1 MEGWNF
7 DRIERRVRYT
17 RLPWDHVEKVHARA
31 AHSPELLDPGTGGGE
46 WLASFPARPD
56 RPFLGGAERWGPKP
70 FSGTLSG
77 PRTMASAD
85 RSEPLS
91 GPNPA
96 DAVVSAEHLRHSYDR
111 KHFALDGVSFT
122 VRRGEVFGLLGKNG
136 AGKSTLI
143 KAMTTLIQPTSG
155 TLRVLGMDPAR
166 DGQKIRSRI
175 GVVQQGESF
184 DFTTVQG
191 NLDVYG
197 VLWGIPKVERIR
209 RREQLIARFGI
220 DDVRKR
226 RAFDLS
232 GGQKRRVQVAR
243 EFMHDMEVLF
253 LDEPTVGLDVIMR
266 HTLLDSIRDEVRR
279 GLTVV
284 FTTHN
289 LEEADYLCDRAAVID
304 EGRILVLDSI
314 ENLKRL
320 YGGKKTVDLTVSG
333 GDTPRF
339 YQELTHRL
347 GARTQVT
354 VSGGSAVILAEDP
367 KEVLS
372 VVAELS
378 QTVGVQLEWLN
389 VRKNTL
395 EDVFLRSVTH
405 GGESVA
411 TP

>member
-1 MEGWNF
+1 MA
-7 DRIERRVRYT
+7 T
-17 RLPWDHVEKVHARA
+17 
-31 AHSPELLDPGTGGGE
+31 ST
-46 WLASFPARPD
+46 LASSSALSTAD
-56 RPFLGGAERWGPKP
+56 TIVQAE
-70 FSGTLSG
+70 
-77 PRTMASAD
+77 
-85 RSEPLS
+85 
-91 GPNPA
+91 N
-96 DAVVSAEHLRHSYDR
+96 LRHSYD
-111 KHFALDGVSFT
+111 KKKFALDGVSFT

-155 TLRVLGMDPAR
+155 TLKVLGFDTAR
-166 DGQKIRSRI
+166 DGQKIRQRI
-175 GVVQQGESF
+175 GVVQQAESF

-197 VLWGIPKVERIR
+197 VLWGLPTAERVR
-209 RREQLIARFGI
+209 RREQLIERFGI
-220 DDVRKR
+220 GDVRKR

-243 EFMHDMEVLF
+243 EFMHDMDVLF

-266 HTLLDSIRDEVRR
+266 HALLDSIRDEARR

-304 EGRILVLDSI
+304 EGKFLVMDSI

-333 GDTPRF
+333 ADVPRF
-339 YQELTHRL
+339 YRDLTARL
-347 GARTQVT
+347 GSRATVT
-354 VSGGSAVILAEDP
+354 VSGNASVILTEDP

-372 VVAELS
+372 LVAELS
-378 QTVGVQLEWLN
+378 QREGLQLEWLN
-389 VRKNTL
+389 VRQNTL

-405 GGESVA
+405 GGDAVGA
-411 TP
+411 P

>member
-1 MEGWNF
+1 MAGV
-7 DRIERRVRYT
+7 D
-17 RLPWDHVEKVHARA
+17 A
-31 AHSPELLDPGTGGGE
+31 SGGSSG
-46 WLASFPARPD
+46 
-56 RPFLGGAERWGPKP
+56 LG
-70 FSGTLSG
+70 
-77 PRTMASAD
+77 
-85 RSEPLS
+85 
-91 GPNPA
+91 
-96 DAVVSAEHLRHSYDR
+96 SAEPVVFAENLRHSYDKKR
-111 KHFALDGVSFT
+111 FALDGVSFT

-155 TLRVLGMDPAR
+155 ILRVLGLDPAR
-166 DGQKIRSRI
+166 DGQKIRERI

-197 VLWGIPKVERIR
+197 VLWGLPKAERIA
-209 RREQLIARFGI
+209 RREKLIARFGI

-266 HTLLDSIRDEVRR
+266 HTLLDSIRAEVRR

-289 LEEADYLCDRAAVID
+289 LEEADYLCDRVAVID
-304 EGRILVLDSI
+304 EGRILVMDSV

-320 YGGKKTVDLTVSG
+320 YGGKKTIDLTVAG
-333 GDTPRF
+333 GDAPRF
-339 YQELTHRL
+339 FQELTERL
-347 GARTQVT
+347 GSRGDVT
-354 VSGGSAVILAEDP
+354 TRGDAAVILADDP
-367 KEVLS
+367 KDVLS
-372 VVAELS
+372 KIVELS
-378 QTVGVQLEWLN
+378 QLTGVQLEWLN
-389 VRKNTL
+389 VRQNTL
-395 EDVFLRSVTH
+395 EDVFLKQVTH
-405 GGESVA
+405 AGEAVVA
-411 TP
+411 P

>member
-1 MEGWNF
+1 M
-7 DRIERRVRYT
+7 T
-17 RLPWDHVEKVHARA
+17 SAP
-31 AHSPELLDPGTGGGE
+31 
-46 WLASFPARPD
+46 
-56 RPFLGGAERWGPKP
+56 GGA
-70 FSGTLSG
+70 SSSALS
-77 PRTMASAD
+77 TT
-85 RSEPLS
+85 
-91 GPNPA
+91 
-96 DAVVSAEHLRHSYDR
+96 DAVVYAENLRHSYDR
-111 KHFALDGVSFT
+111 KRFALDGVSFT

-155 TLRVLGMDPAR
+155 TIRVLGMDPAH
-166 DGQKIRSRI
+166 DGQKIRARI

-197 VLWGIPKVERIR
+197 VLWGLPKAERVR

-220 DDVRKR
+220 GDVRKR

-320 YGGKKTVDLTVSG
+320 YGGKKTVDLTVGG
-333 GDTPRF
+333 GDTSRF
-339 YQELTHRL
+339 YQELTRRL
-347 GARTQVT
+347 GARAQVT
-354 VSGGSAVILAEDP
+354 LAGDTAVILAEDP

-372 VVAELS
+372 LVAELS

-395 EDVFLRSVTH
+395 EDVFLRSVTR
-405 GGESVA
+405 GGEPVA
-411 TP
+411 AP